1 MYLIK
6 VGYQYYGG
14 IIIDYSFNEFNKQ
27 LNWKGYMLNNLIDE
41 ETAIDIIVDQELTMD
56 EFIDVYKCYLEP
68 IL

>member
-1 MYLIK
+1 M
-6 VGYQYYGG
+6 
-14 IIIDYSFNEFNKQ
+14 DYSFNEFNKQ
-27 LNWKGYMLNNLIDE
+27 LNWKGYMLNNLMDE